1 MLCLLPLTEVWLASL
16 KVRRL
21 GPIMKPLRG
30 VLTAFGAVL
39 FLTQIVAAQPAS
51 SWIGEEAYRAR
62 LVAGQPVSGELRAGL
77 EIRLEP
83 GWKTYWINPGP
94 TGLSPKLDFSG
105 SANLASAEPLWP
117 APMRFV
123 DGVGDAVGYSGAV
136 IVPLRVI
143 AHDAAKPVLLKAVVD
158 YGVCEKICVPVHA
171 ELQIELD
178 RETQPDALAALQ
190 IKGFE
195 KRVPVQAKLGGNAP
209 LAITALARTEQGLG
223 ISVRFPDGAKVT
235 DLFANSAHGPVPV
248 PEKTAP
254 GIYRIGLKDTP
265 PRFDLIAVAD
275 GLAIK
280 VPVALD
286 GLAPKP

>member
-1 MLCLLPLTEVWLASL
+1 
-16 KVRRL
+16 
-21 GPIMKPLRG
+21 MKPIHHL
-30 VLTAFGAVL
+30 LTAFGAVL
-39 FLTQIVAAQPAS
+39 FLTQIVVAQQAS
-51 SWIGEEAYRAR
+51 LWVGENAYRTR

-94 TGLSPKLDFSG
+94 TGLPPRLDFSG
-105 SANLASAEPLWP
+105 SSNLKSAEPLWP

-123 DGVGDAVGYSGAV
+123 DGVDDAVGYSGAV
-136 IVPLRVI
+136 IVPLRLI
-143 AHDAAKPVLLKAVVD
+143 AQDADKPVYLKAVLD
-158 YGVCEKICVPVHA
+158 YGVCEKICIPVHA
-171 ELQIELD
+171 ELEIELD
-178 RETQPDALAALQ
+178 LATQPDALAALQ

-223 ISVRFPDGAKVT
+223 VSVRFPDGAKVM
-235 DLFANSAHGPVPV
+235 DLFASSPDGPVPV

-265 PRFDLIAVAD
+265 PRLNLIAVAD